1 MKRLFLL
8 SMCLLSLSTT
18 FAQETDSLKTQ
29 HINEEVVVTAQN
41 HVAIKDGVSYI
52 PTPEERKSSSNYAAL
67 LARMMVAG
75 LRVDEFS
82 NKVETNWGKEVHFFI
97 NGVEANGWELK
108 TLRPKEVARVDFL
121 QSPSEPKYKNYSAV
135 VDFVL
140 RKLAYGG
147 YVMAEANQG
156 FGNNDYGDY
165 DVAGKLRKGRM
176 TYQAIVGTYYRNA
189 HKLVGNKNI
198 DYTYNDGTTLNK
210 KVDYEQNERLRTYS
224 TGVSARYDSEKL
236 IWSLQAGMRLNEVP
250 RSHTQQHVFYDDVEL
265 GSSISDAD
273 SRSITPYLTSQFVT
287 YGLPH
292 NGYAYGGFSFSYN
305 HNSGNNHY
313 QLMASDSQEL
323 YNGTKENA
331 YLPSLWLG
339 YGFPIYQ
346 QNYLVFTTSLNT
358 EIYRTNYS
366 GTADTFQ
373 KLINTYY
380 SFDLNYSHKFSGK
393 WSGSL
398 LVSLPVQSYKVQ
410 DEKVMTKAYL
420 NGRVTLNGQLSSK
433 HSIYIQ
439 ANITQSAINPSYYNT
454 VVRQD
459 DELTGS
465 KGNADLKTVR
475 QAYALLSYTW
485 MPSNVFSL
493 NTSCSWDNIIND
505 IVPYWH
511 EINGLMVK
519 EMINSGSY
527 NPLYVNVTPS
537 MTLMNGKLRISS
549 NVSYMREWHSG
560 LFHINNA
567 YWGVYPSAYL
577 GLGKYWALNV
587 NYTYS
592 SGKGYMRGSSNLTRF
607 SDNLKCGVQYS
618 KGNLFAK
625 LQVNSLFLKKGY
637 TKTWLVSDNIG
648 SYTYQ
653 SRPWDR
659 RYMSLSISYTFD
671 YGKKIKHDGNLRFEG
686 KSKSSV
692 L

>member
-1 MKRLFLL
+1 MWISCNL
-8 SMCLLSLSTT
+8 
-18 FAQETDSLKTQ
+18 
-29 HINEEVVVTAQN
+29 H
-41 HVAIKDGVSYI
+41 
-52 PTPEERKSSSNYAAL
+52 
-67 LARMMVAG
+67 
-75 LRVDEFS
+75 
-82 NKVETNWGKEVHFFI
+82 
-97 NGVEANGWELK
+97 
-108 TLRPKEVARVDFL
+108 
-121 QSPSEPKYKNYSAV
+121 
-135 VDFVL
+135 
-140 RKLAYGG
+140 
-147 YVMAEANQG
+147 
-156 FGNNDYGDY
+156 
-165 DVAGKLRKGRM
+165 
-176 TYQAIVGTYYRNA
+176 RN
-189 HKLVGNKNI
+189 
-198 DYTYNDGTTLNK
+198 
-210 KVDYEQNERLRTYS
+210 
-224 TGVSARYDSEKL
+224 
-236 IWSLQAGMRLNEVP
+236 P
-250 RSHTQQHVFYDDVEL
+250 
-265 GSSISDAD
+265 
-273 SRSITPYLTSQFVT
+273 
-287 YGLPH
+287 
-292 NGYAYGGFSFSYN
+292 
-305 HNSGNNHY
+305 
-313 QLMASDSQEL
+313 
-323 YNGTKENA
+323 
-331 YLPSLWLG
+331 
-339 YGFPIYQ
+339 
-346 QNYLVFTTSLNT
+346 NT
-358 EIYRTNYS
+358 RI
-366 GTADTFQ
+366 
-373 KLINTYY
+373 
-380 SFDLNYSHKFSGK
+380 
-393 WSGSL
+393 
-398 LVSLPVQSYKVQ
+398 
-410 DEKVMTKAYL
+410 L

-433 HSIYIQ
+433 HSVYIQ

-465 KGNADLKTVR
+465 KG
-475 QAYALLSYTW
+475 
-485 MPSNVFSL
+485 
-493 NTSCSWDNIIND
+493 NIIND

-537 MTLMNGKLRISS
+537 LTLMNGKLRISS

-577 GLGKYWALNV
+577 GFGKYWALNV

-592 SGKGYMRGSSNLTRF
+592 SGKSYMRGSSNLTRF